1 MLDQVHP
8 GIASAEG
15 EHLRFVFPLPQKSR
29 DFGDLHLEQTRVG
42 VRGQKGG
49 PFRAD
54 PRGDVRVVTRLVRDS
69 LPDFPRAVPKATDC
83 SGLFDG
89 HAFDGHRVCATSFT
103 ASSQT
108 SRRIE
113 SYRRSTRRVPSPLS
127 MTIPPAHLIVPANAE
142 PTIFRTT
149 GSSRGFEYTLPPE
162 RHSSWFASRRRRRSS
177 AFSGSSLRRTK
188 APAYTL
194 SSASF

>member
-1 MLDQVHP
+1 MFDQVHP
-8 GIASAEG
+8 GVASAER
-15 EHLRFVFPLPQKSR
+15 EHLGLVFPLPQKPR
-29 DFGDLHLEQTRVG
+29 DFGDLHLEQTRVD

-69 LPDFPRAVPKATDC
+69 LPDFPRAVPKAADC
-83 SGLFDG
+83 PGLIDG

-127 MTIPPAHLIVPANAE
+127 MTIPPAQSIVPSNAE
-142 PTIFRTT
+142 LTSFRTT

-162 RHSSWFASRRRRRSS
+162 RHSSRFASSRRRRSS
-177 AFSGSSLRRTK
+177 VFSVKSPRRAK

-194 SSASF
+194 SSASV

>member
-8 GIASAEG
+8 GIATAEG
-15 EHLRFVFPLPQKSR
+15 DHLRFILPLTQEPR
-29 DFGDLHLEQTRVG
+29 DFGDLHLEKTRVG
-42 VRGQKGG
+42 VCGQKGG

-69 LPDFPRAVPKATDC
+69 LPDFPRPLPKAADC
-83 SGLFDG
+83 PGLFDG

-127 MTIPPAHLIVPANAE
+127 MTLPPAQSIVPSHAE
-142 PTIFRTT
+142 LTSFRTT
-149 GSSRGFEYTLPPE
+149 GSSRGFEYTCHRNAIRLDSPRAGDE
-162 RHSSWFASRRRRRSS
+162 
-177 AFSGSSLRRTK
+177 
-188 APAYTL
+188 
-194 SSASF
+194 